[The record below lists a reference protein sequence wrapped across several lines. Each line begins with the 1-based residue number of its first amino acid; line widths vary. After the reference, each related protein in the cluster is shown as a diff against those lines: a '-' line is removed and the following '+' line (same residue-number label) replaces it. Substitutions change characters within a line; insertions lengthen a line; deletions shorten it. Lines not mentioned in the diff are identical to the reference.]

1 MTKKFKRR
9 DLILS
14 QASRLFTEKGF
25 SAVTLEEIAEAVGI
39 KRESLYY
46 YYPGKYDLLYDI
58 IEPQIANVMDKFN
71 DIVGTQSD
79 VEAAIRQGID
89 NHLQHFN
96 PSYLHMAMAIR
107 KNSKDD
113 IEQKFIHLR
122 DMFKS
127 YENIWINLIHKGS
140 EQGVISRN
148 ISPKMMTYSILGLC
162 NSLSGWYQPDGG
174 LSLKDIGKDYGDIIL
189 DGIVKQK

>member
-58 IEPQIANVMDKFN
+58 IEPQIANVMDKFS
-71 DIVGTQSD
+71 DIVGTQTD
-79 VEAAIRQGID
+79 LETAIRQGIE

-127 YENIWINLIHKGS
+127 YENIWINLIDKGS

-174 LSLKDIGKDYGDIIL
+174 LSLNDIGKHYGDIIL